1 MKILIPISIFLLFF
15 SGTVKQ
21 KRKDVFIKTQI
32 FSVHYSEVY
41 EQPLSV
47 EYDVLCT
54 ESTFSRKGLDFFT
67 CDSINTSDNAD
78 YADNEYDKGHMAPA
92 ADFSCD
98 KTMLKSTFSY
108 LNCALQQ
115 QDLNRVQWRLLE
127 NRERELAK
135 VQNGNVKTT
144 VKIIV
149 HFSEKS
155 KKLST
160 GATVPDGFTKTIKSG
175 GTVETYYFPNIKPT
189 KKSFTEYKSN

>member
-21 KRKDVFIKTQI
+21 KRKDVLIKTQI
-32 FSVHYSEVY
+32 FTVHYSEVY

-98 KTMLKSTFSY
+98 KAMLKSTFSY
-108 LNCALQQ
+108 
-115 QDLNRVQWRLLE
+115 LNRVQWRLLE
-127 NRERELAK
+127 NRERELTK
-135 VQNGNVKTT
+135 GQNGKTT

-160 GATVPDGFTKTIKSG
+160 GATIPDGFTKTIKSG
-175 GTVETYYFPNIKPT
+175 GIVETYYFPNIKPT